1 MNKNKYVI
9 AIDTETSKEVKPFLT
24 STCDYKMIN
33 NVYDMKKSYNT
44 VQQICESS
52 DAVKIFHNSVFDIVA
67 LSNIELKVVKPYH
80 DTMLM
85 ASLVNENFSRKSLKH
100 LAKRFLKEDTSEA
113 IEIRKEKVKFKK
125 IHGRKPGYDELPR
138 ELMTKYAGKDALWTI
153 KLAYLFWKPLKYHMK
168 LYDMEMRLVPH
179 VVEMVKRGV
188 LVDRNFCIR
197 EKQML
202 GQLYKFYTGKIFK
215 DTGKIFNVEAHS
227 DLIKIIKLKG
237 IEIKD
242 RTKKGNISTTK
253 KTLKKLN
260 NDFLNLVIKARSAS
274 KQINYY
280 DALLKDYTST
290 SDPIAH
296 FILYQAGAKTGRF
309 SADLIQT
316 APKKTEL
323 NYLNI
328 PNYFRGG
335 IIARPGYINLY
346 FDYDQIEMRLFAHFA
361 NVTSLIDAIKNGFDP
376 HEDTAIKLFG
386 KELYESDKYIY
397 RRRAKII
404 NFGVCYGM
412 GVNALIEALDIP
424 RSKGIRILDRY
435 YRKYP
440 VKQYMHKITK
450 ELYKTGHITLDW
462 IGRRYKVPKHLAYKG
477 TNITIQGSAAYII
490 KKAMIKCGEVI
501 KDFPGVN
508 MLMSI
513 HDELVFEVPYQHY
526 DLKKIAL
533 YIKDLMEDHTT
544 FRVPIST
551 SIAWSST
558 SWYNKKDWEV

>member
-242 RTKKGNISTTK
+242 RTKKEISAQQK
-253 KTLKKLN
+253 
-260 NDFLNLVIKARSAS
+260 R
-274 KQINYY
+274 
-280 DALLKDYTST
+280 
-290 SDPIAH
+290 
-296 FILYQAGAKTGRF
+296 
-309 SADLIQT
+309 
-316 APKKTEL
+316 
-323 NYLNI
+323 
-328 PNYFRGG
+328 
-335 IIARPGYINLY
+335 
-346 FDYDQIEMRLFAHFA
+346 
-361 NVTSLIDAIKNGFDP
+361 
-376 HEDTAIKLFG
+376 
-386 KELYESDKYIY
+386 
-397 RRRAKII
+397 
-404 NFGVCYGM
+404 
-412 GVNALIEALDIP
+412 
-424 RSKGIRILDRY
+424 RSK
-435 YRKYP
+435 
-440 VKQYMHKITK
+440 
-450 ELYKTGHITLDW
+450 
-462 IGRRYKVPKHLAYKG
+462 
-477 TNITIQGSAAYII
+477 N
-490 KKAMIKCGEVI
+490 
-501 KDFPGVN
+501 
-508 MLMSI
+508 
-513 HDELVFEVPYQHY
+513 
-526 DLKKIAL
+526 
-533 YIKDLMEDHTT
+533 
-544 FRVPIST
+544 
-551 SIAWSST
+551 
-558 SWYNKKDWEV
+558 